1 MLLINCERKG
11 GPFQTP
17 KIPRKHIIKAA
28 VVQPVP
34 PVSLPRPG
42 GGGKN
47 SSCGPQV
54 TVSQVGMSGGQALSE
69 CQLGDRSLRNM
80 VGVWLLFLVGL
91 GLRQTTGSFL
101 KLACF

>member
-1 MLLINCERKG
+1 MLINCERKG

-17 KIPRKHIIKAA
+17 KIPRKRIIKAA

-34 PVSLPRPG
+34 PVSPPRPG
-42 GGGKN
+42 VEGKIAPA
-47 SSCGPQV
+47 SLQV
-54 TVSQVGMSGGQALSE
+54 TGSQVGMSGGQALSE